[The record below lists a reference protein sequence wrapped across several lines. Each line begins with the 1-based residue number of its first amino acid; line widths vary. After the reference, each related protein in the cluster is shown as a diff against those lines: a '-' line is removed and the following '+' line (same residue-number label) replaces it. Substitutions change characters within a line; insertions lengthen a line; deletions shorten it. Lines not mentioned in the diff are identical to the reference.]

1 MQKKAEDDKKMMELT
16 EQKYKKQIREMNS
29 DHINEKKIFEQEL
42 GLSEKIREGL

>member
-1 MQKKAEDDKKMMELT
+1 
-16 EQKYKKQIREMNS
+16 MNS